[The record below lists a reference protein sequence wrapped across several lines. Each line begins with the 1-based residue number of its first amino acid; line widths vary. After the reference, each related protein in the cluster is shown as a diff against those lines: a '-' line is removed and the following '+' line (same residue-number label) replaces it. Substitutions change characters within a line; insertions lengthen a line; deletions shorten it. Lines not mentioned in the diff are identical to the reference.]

1 MSASCL
7 ISHLTV
13 SDLNTNAAV
22 YLCFL
27 IIYGRH
33 HFNHYSTIPFQRW
46 SEISHCQSNLIHP
59 WPSVTV
65 HSTATAE
72 TEMCLRF
79 SLKKGED
86 VVRIGAETLLFVQ
99 YLWAGFTAFCLE
111 QYLEFFFLLHTLQW
125 HPRTKDLIRE
135 FPIVFDNLDS
145 KRMNKDFTSN
155 ACVKG
160 TKRKRLISDTLYS
173 AVTIR

>member
-46 SEISHCQSNLIHP
+46 SDISHCQSNLIHP

-111 QYLEFFFLLHTLQW
+111 QYLEFFFFFYTHY
-125 HPRTKDLIRE
+125 
-135 FPIVFDNLDS
+135 
-145 KRMNKDFTSN
+145 
-155 ACVKG
+155 
-160 TKRKRLISDTLYS
+160 SDTLEQKILFAS
-173 AVTIR
+173 SLLSSTTLIQNVWIRISPQMPVLRNKEKEAH